1 MSFRALL
8 LYLSAYRSQVER
20 VMLAVSLSGAVVSL
34 HAGIQMQTGFS
45 NGCLGLGLFRGSLA
59 MCSTW
64 IHGGVPFLAGLDL
77 VFITAGFCIA
87 VAALTVIYFAFVYAM
102 PSVGG
107 WVGVARLVV
116 LGGGIGLAAFCVVTA
131 IEASGGPGLLAVILV
146 LVSGTSL
153 GLGLTSALISPRT
166 RSGFLSASRLSSR
179 TFRRE
184 LLIVIWYVALAVVL
198 WGATYASYGAWSPST
213 TVPGV

>member
-20 VMLAVSLSGAVVSL
+20 VMLAVSLSGTVLSL

-45 NGCLGLGLFRGSLA
+45 NGCFGLGLFRGSLA

-64 IHGGVPFLAGLDL
+64 VHGGVPFLAGLDVVL
-77 VFITAGFCIA
+77 ITAGFCIT
-87 VAALTVIYFAFVYAM
+87 VAALSVAYFAFVYAF
-102 PSVGG
+102 PSIGG

-116 LGGGIGLAAFCVVTA
+116 LGGGVGLAAFFIATA
-131 IEASGGPGLLAVILV
+131 VRASGGPGLLAVVLV

-153 GLGLTSALISPRT
+153 ALGLTSALISPRT
-166 RSGFLSASRLSSR
+166 RSTFLSASRLSSR

-184 LLIVIWYVALAVVL
+184 LLIVTWYVALAVVL
-198 WGATYASYGAWSPST
+198 WGATYASYGAWSTATS
-213 TVPGV
+213 VPGV